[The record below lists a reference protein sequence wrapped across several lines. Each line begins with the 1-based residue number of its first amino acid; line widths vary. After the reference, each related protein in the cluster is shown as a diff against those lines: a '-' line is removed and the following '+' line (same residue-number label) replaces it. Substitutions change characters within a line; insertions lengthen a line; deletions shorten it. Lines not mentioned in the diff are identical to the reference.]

1 MPMMSKSATTTER
14 LTPVHPG
21 VVLKEE
27 FMEPLGLS
35 ANALGAKICVPPN
48 RISEIIRG
56 RRSITADTALRLAD
70 HLGTTAEFWMNLQ
83 VHHDLEVA
91 RDRRAEV
98 A

>member
-1 MPMMSKSATTTER
+1 MPTMSKSATITER
-14 LTPVHPG
+14 LAPVHPG

-27 FMEPLGLS
+27 FMEPLRLS
-35 ANALGAKICVPPN
+35 ANALGAKIGVPPN

-56 RRSITADTALRLAD
+56 RRSVTADTALRLAD
-70 HLGTTAEFWMNLQ
+70 HLGATAEFWMNLQ

-91 RDRRAEV
+91 RDRRAEL